1 MSVFLLFLLA
11 LAGGTLTTLFW
22 IPEDELGGGYFKV
35 NALVVLGLL
44 ATATSTLA
52 AADFDPFAAHPAAG
66 PVLLAVA
73 LGSIALYYM
82 AAWRGT
88 WGLGHR
94 AVAVA
99 LLATGGLMWLAAPTL
114 IQHPSPL
121 PHRGLLL
128 SLALVSSSLLLG
140 WSLVT
145 MLLGH
150 WYLVVPRLSF
160 RYLESFCRVLLAVIV
175 LRLLAVGASLAV
187 AATVDPAI
195 APQPLEMVIGFGGQ
209 GMFFW
214 FRILWGL
221 AMPLLLG
228 WMSLDCARR
237 QANQSA
243 TGILY
248 VLLVGSFI
256 GDITGLYL
264 TLSTGVPL

>member
-11 LAGGTLTTLFW
+11 LAGGALTTLYW
-22 IPEDELGGGYFKV
+22 IPEEELGGGYFKV

-44 ATATSTLA
+44 ATAA
-52 AADFDPFAAHPAAG
+52 ATQAVENFQPFAAHPTVG
-66 PVLLAVA
+66 PLLFVIA
-73 LGSIALYYM
+73 LVGTALYY
-82 AAWRGT
+82 ATAWRGA
-88 WGLGHR
+88 WRLGR
-94 AVAVA
+94 WPLTAA
-99 LLATGGLMWLAAPTL
+99 LLATGGLILLAGPAL

-121 PHRGLLL
+121 PHRSLLL
-128 SLALVSSSLLLG
+128 GLALVSSSLLLG

-160 RYLESFCRVLLAVIV
+160 RYLEIFCRVLLAVVV
-175 LRLLAVGASLAV
+175 LRLLAVGASLWV
-187 AATVDPAI
+187 AAAVDPAI
-195 APQPLEMVIGFGGQ
+195 SPHPLQMVIDFGGQ

-214 FRILWGL
+214 FRVLWGL

-228 WMSLDCARR
+228 WMALDCARR
-237 QANQSA
+237 NANQSA

-256 GDITGLYL
+256 GDITGFYL